1 MNTYVLIIEGI
12 ILLLLLSMSAF
23 FSGSETAFF
32 SLNAM
37 QLQRVKSRYPR
48 HAAWISLQIRNP
60 SRLLSTLLIGNTL
73 VNIAVSNIGYSLI
86 DAIPGIGHYSAVI
99 SIVVVTIV
107 LLIFGEVAP
116 KRYAIV
122 HAERLLPIFTP
133 IVRFWMVVLRPL
145 EILMTTLT
153 KRIEHTLK
161 PERKSLSDEELLTA
175 VELGAET
182 GVLDEEERS
191 MVDGIMRL
199 SEMSASDVMIPRV
212 DIEGLDLDDPPEE
225 HLETARRT
233 QYHYLPVYRETPDAI
248 EGFLDVPRYLLDPQH
263 NLRRATMAALFV
275 PETVTLDDLLIT
287 LQRNQLHI
295 ACVLDEYGGTAGLIS
310 RGDILETI
318 TGEILLA
325 NEQETPEIQP
335 LGENRWLIDGS
346 TSLDEINHEL
356 DLDLDAEGVDRIA
369 GWVTAQA
376 GRFLRAGEAVEAQ
389 GCRVQVR
396 RLRKLRIEQ
405 VILERLPHPTPDQI
419 VDADSDEVES
429 DTDET
434 YMETDETYAGEEA

>member
-1 MNTYVLIIEGI
+1 
-12 ILLLLLSMSAF
+12 
-23 FSGSETAFF
+23 
-32 SLNAM
+32 
-37 QLQRVKSRYPR
+37 
-48 HAAWISLQIRNP
+48 
-60 SRLLSTLLIGNTL
+60 
-73 VNIAVSNIGYSLI
+73 
-86 DAIPGIGHYSAVI
+86 
-99 SIVVVTIV
+99 
-107 LLIFGEVAP
+107 
-116 KRYAIV
+116 
-122 HAERLLPIFTP
+122 
-133 IVRFWMVVLRPL
+133 
-145 EILMTTLT
+145 MTTLT